1 MSPVTEGSEWS
12 VPDPFSLGGWN
23 ADKFTLARKPLNYMV
38 EHFIS
43 GYRTELFS

>member
-1 MSPVTEGSEWS
+1 VECIRS
-12 VPDPFSLGGWN
+12 VFIGGWN